1 MLGNRDENC
10 IKQERESEERG
21 SLTAALNGA
30 IDGMAKTPQ
39 ARKALWAAA
48 FVLVI
53 AVLVFGIRLTY
64 SAFSANDHLKAVAV
78 TGTSQSLFA
87 SDVLAAY
94 SEKPAEPMAKSVVV
108 DTGKSDATDANGA
121 WCSFTFR
128 VYNCMLDDRNV
139 FNDKEVKYALSVSV
153 VGIDGGAVD
162 ASKWSISPAQ
172 GDVVL
177 PGTQAKI
184 VTYTVSFDKALLNNI
199 KFTIFATVDQANSP
213 GTNLACLAASI
224 TPAEPAVVESASVTG
239 AWADTGSVGDYAA
252 YNYRVSVTGK
262 QQTVVLKWGEKVE
275 LDPYFAT
282 NHADANSNC
291 TVNTGERTATF
302 AMSPGS
308 EIVNF
313 YWTGGGDR
321 PSDWGDLGVSVTAS
335 G

>member
-1 MLGNRDENC
+1 MLGNRNDNS
-10 IKQERESEERG
+10 IKQERESEGRG
-21 SLTAALNGA
+21 SLTASLNGA

-53 AVLVFGIRLTY
+53 AALILGVRSTY

-87 SDVLAAY
+87 SDVLASY

-139 FNDKEVKYALSVSV
+139 FNDKDVKYALSVSA
-153 VGIDGGAVD
+153 VGIDGGAVSD
-162 ASKWSISPAQ
+162 SDWSISPAQ

-184 VTYTVSFDKALLNNI
+184 VTYTVSFKKELLNSI
-199 KFTIFATVDQANSP
+199 KFTIFANVDQANSP

-224 TPAEPAVVESASVTG
+224 TPAEPTVVESASVTG
-239 AWADTGSVGDYAA
+239 AWADTGNVSEYAA

-262 QQTVVLKWGEKVE
+262 EQTVVLTWGEKVE
-275 LDPYFAT
+275 LDPYFEK
-282 NHADANSNC
+282 NHAGPNSPC
-291 TVNTGERTATF
+291 TVNTDERTATF
-302 AMSPGS
+302 TMSPGS

-313 YWTGGGDR
+313 YWTGGSSG

>member
-1 MLGNRDENC
+1 MLRNRDDNC
-10 IKQERESEERG
+10 IKQERESEGRG
-21 SLTAALNGA
+21 SLTASLNGA
-30 IDGMAKTPQ
+30 IDGMAKTLQ
-39 ARKALWAAA
+39 ARKALWVVS

-53 AVLVFGIRLTY
+53 AALVFGVRLTY

-87 SDVLAAY
+87 SDVLAPY

-108 DTGKSDATDANGA
+108 DTGKSDATDANGT

-139 FNDKEVKYALSVSV
+139 FNDKDVKYALSVS
-153 VGIDGGAVD
+153 AVSVNGND
-162 ASKWSISPAQ
+162 EVTSGWSISPAQ

-184 VTYTVSFDKALLNNI
+184 VTYTVLFKKELLNNI

-224 TPAEPAVVESASVTG
+224 TPTEPTVVESASVTG
-239 AWADTGSVGDYAA
+239 VWADTGNVSEYAA

-262 QQTVVLKWGEKVE
+262 QQTVTLKWGEKVE
-275 LDPYFAT
+275 LDPHFAK
-282 NHADANSNC
+282 NHAYPNLTC
-291 TVNTGERTATF
+291 TVNTDERTATF
-302 AMSPGS
+302 TMSPGS

-313 YWTGGGDR
+313 YWIGGSPG
-321 PSDWGDLGVSVTAS
+321 PSGWDDLGVSVTAS
-335 G
+335 S

>member
-1 MLGNRDENC
+1 MLGSRNDNC

-21 SLTAALNGA
+21 SLTASLNGA

-39 ARKALWAAA
+39 ARKALWAVA

-53 AVLVFGIRLTY
+53 AALVFGVRLTY

-87 SDVLAAY
+87 SDVLAPY
-94 SEKPAEPMAKSVVV
+94 SEKPTEPMAKSVVV
-108 DTGKSDATDANGA
+108 DTSGDT
-121 WCSFTFR
+121 CSFTFR
-128 VYNCMLDDRNV
+128 VYNCMLDDQNV
-139 FNDKEVKYALSVSV
+139 FNDKEVKYALSVSATSV
-153 VGIDGGAVD
+153 NGNGEV
-162 ASKWSISPAQ
+162 ASGWSISPAQ

-184 VTYTVSFDKALLNNI
+184 VTYKVSFDKTLLNNVTF
-199 KFTIFATVDQANSP
+199 KIFATVDKTNSP

-224 TPAEPAVVESASVTG
+224 TPAERPVVESASVTG
-239 AWADTGSVGDYAA
+239 AWADTGGIGEYAA

-262 QQTVVLKWGEKVE
+262 QQTVILKWGENVE
-275 LDPYFAT
+275 FDPHFET
-282 NHADANSNC
+282 NHTGCNVDAANH
-291 TVNTGERTATF
+291 TATF
-302 AMSPGS
+302 TMSPGS

-313 YWTGGGDR
+313 YWTGGSPK
-321 PSDWGDLGVSVTAS
+321 PSSLDALGVSVTAS

>member
-1 MLGNRDENC
+1 MLGNRNDNS
-10 IKQERESEERG
+10 IKQERECEGRG
-21 SLTAALNGA
+21 SLAASLNGA

-39 ARKALWAAA
+39 ARKALWAVA

-53 AVLVFGIRLTY
+53 AALVFGIRLTY

-87 SDVLAAY
+87 SDVLAPY

-139 FNDKEVKYALSVSV
+139 FNDKDVKYTLSVS
-153 VGIDGGAVD
+153 AVSVNGND
-162 ASKWSISPAQ
+162 EVTSGWSISPAQ
-172 GDVVL
+172 GNVVL
-177 PGTQAKI
+177 PGTRAEV
-184 VTYTVSFDKALLNNI
+184 VTYQVSFDKALLNNI

-224 TPAEPAVVESASVTG
+224 
-239 AWADTGSVGDYAA
+239 AWADTGSVSEYAA

-262 QQTVVLKWGEKVE
+262 QQTVTLKWGEKVE
-275 LDPYFAT
+275 LDPYFKT
-282 NHADANSNC
+282 NHAGCKVDAANHM
-291 TVNTGERTATF
+291 ATF
-302 AMSPGS
+302 TMSPGS

-313 YWTGGGDR
+313 YWTGGNAKPD
-321 PSDWGDLGVSVTAS
+321 PFSWDSLGVSVTAS